1 MLGNGCSSR
10 AYDWN
15 RPIRT
20 NFFHQSGRLRPR
32 GLDCRILFVETFK
45 AILYVTC
52 FVPETKNKTIE
63 EVQLNFAP
71 PGGSI
76 GEGDSLMTGE
86 TSNPQSSSSASSTT
100 GDSI

>member
-1 MLGNGCSSR
+1 MVLGPTGFGPASDFR
-10 AYDWN
+10 
-15 RPIRT
+15 
-20 NFFHQSGRLRPR
+20 FL
-32 GLDCRILFVETFK
+32 ETFK

>member
-1 MLGNGCSSR
+1 MVAPHEHTIETGLYGRISSISPVVCVR
-10 AYDWN
+10 GAW
-15 RPIRT
+15 IVE
-20 NFFHQSGRLRPR
+20 FFK
-32 GLDCRILFVETFK
+32 TFK